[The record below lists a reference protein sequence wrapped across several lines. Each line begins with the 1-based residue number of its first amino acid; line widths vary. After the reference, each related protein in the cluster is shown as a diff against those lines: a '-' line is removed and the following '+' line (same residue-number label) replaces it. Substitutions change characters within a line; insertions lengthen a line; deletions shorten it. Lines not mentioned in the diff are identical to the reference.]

1 MGARKEKRE
10 DKAGISH
17 VYSGVLGKPRVT
29 SGAKMRGP
37 SKISVSFSDG
47 AEEGSSV
54 DIIRDIQ
61 KEAYANTSNT
71 EI

>member
-1 MGARKEKRE
+1 M
-10 DKAGISH
+10 
-17 VYSGVLGKPRVT
+17 YNGVLGKPRVT
-29 SGAKMRGP
+29 SGAKRRGP

-61 KEAYANTSNT
+61 KEAYADTSNT

>member
-1 MGARKEKRE
+1 MGLE
-10 DKAGISH
+10 
-17 VYSGVLGKPRVT
+17 
-29 SGAKMRGP
+29 MRGP